1 LGALDL
7 LGVRLLNVASK
18 TRPTITENIK
28 EILLSIKN
36 LLDFHEHAPG
46 MASAFLA
53 VRSIAATLC
62 PEEEAALADVVP
74 YVLSATKDKE
84 LALSSLSSLSLI
96 S

>member
-1 LGALDL
+1 M
-7 LGVRLLNVASK
+7 LNVSSK

-28 EILLSIKN
+28 KILLSIKKF
-36 LLDFHEHAPG
+36 LHFHKHAPG

-53 VRSIAATLC
+53 VRSIATTLC

-74 YVLSATKDKE
+74 YILSATKDKE